1 MRWLWLVLAMSA
13 AAKPKHEFP
22 LSEPVSATVAVGGA
36 SSCRLMFRK
45 GEPRLTVVCGA
56 SKQDIKIPI
65 LEGERPVTFEGQI
78 LVDDFDF
85 DGYLDLMIP
94 TATGYG
100 GVNWF
105 YDLYRYHAAS
115 RTFRLL
121 ENTDDSD
128 FCNPEAVTAEKVL
141 RTPCKDGPAWYDDAY
156 KFAAGKLYQY
166 RSTELVH
173 LNGFGGDDAILY
185 AQVYYG
191 PQKEVLRSAVK
202 EAVND
207 NTTATRRIPFEKIYL
222 HREPSTLSKTE
233 SYLVKGDVV
242 ELLEVKQ
249 GQESQ
254 WLRVAYQSAK
264 AGRLV
269 RWIPLPPE

>member
-1 MRWLWLVLAMSA
+1 
-13 AAKPKHEFP
+13 
-22 LSEPVSATVAVGGA
+22 
-36 SSCRLMFRK
+36 MFRK

-65 LEGERPVTFEGQI
+65 LEGGGPVTFEGQI

-105 YDLYRYHAAS
+105 YDLYRFHPAS
-115 RTFRLL
+115 RSFRLIEGSEEL
-121 ENTDDSD
+121 D
-128 FCNPEAVTAEKVL
+128 FCNPEAMPAEKML

-156 KFAAGKLYQY
+156 KFAAGKLYPY

-173 LNGFGGDDAILY
+173 LNGFNADDSTLY
-185 AQVYYG
+185 SQTYYG
-191 PQKEVLRSAVK
+191 PQKQVLRTILK
-202 EAVND
+202 EVDDRVPALR
-207 NTTATRRIPFEKIYL
+207 RRIPFDKVYL
-222 HREPSTLSKTE
+222 HREPSSQSKTE
-233 SYLVKGDVV
+233 SYLVKGDEV
-242 ELLEVKQ
+242 ELLEVQQDK
-249 GQESQ
+249 EIQ

-264 AGRLV
+264 AGRLI
-269 RWIPLPPE
+269 RWIPLTP